1 MMPFIASL
9 SEISLLIL
17 LLVGSIA
24 FSLMCFFLTQKYCT
38 WLSLRDGG
46 IFGTIFANTMPTL
59 VGFIFAFVTV
69 AAWQNH
75 NALRDSVSK
84 EAHTLFDLYQILGAY
99 PSETKK
105 IGQDEIISYTKS
117 VINQEW
123 PTLGKSEFDVDAFKK
138 LDRINSIFLNHK
150 PTNLDGFAIHNEGL
164 RLFSTYRDL
173 RRNRIENANSYIEK
187 PMWGALILSA
197 LFLILFSAFF
207 KTRNIRIHAVMMALV
222 GGSLGVM
229 FFLLALLDNP
239 FWGPSAIQSTPF
251 QKTLESIAII
261 QKQ

>member
-1 MMPFIASL
+1 MTPFIASL
-9 SEISLLIL
+9 SEISLLLL
-17 LLVGSIA
+17 LLVVSVA
-24 FSLMCFFLTQKYCT
+24 LSLICFFLIQKYCT
-38 WLSLRDGG
+38 WLTLRDGG

-75 NALRDSVSK
+75 NAVSDTVSK
-84 EAHTLFDLYQILGAY
+84 EAHTLFDLYQILEAY

-105 IGQDEIISYTKS
+105 IGQAEIINYTKA

-123 PTLGKSEFDVDAFKK
+123 PTLGNQAFDIETFKQ
-138 LDRINSIFLNHK
+138 LDQINSLFLSHK
-150 PTNLDGFAIHNEGL
+150 PTTLDGFAVHNEGL

-187 PMWGALILSA
+187 PMWGALVLSA

-229 FFLLALLDNP
+229 FFLLVLLDNP

-251 QKTLESIAII
+251 KKTLESIAIV
-261 QKQ
+261 QKP